1 MTIDHHRVSVHVV
14 DLIHEAVRFANGT
27 TVALELAEPKKRHA
41 VVHELGDQ
49 FEVIR
54 LCESRE
60 EATEICNHLREE
72 VERLAAESAR
82 RLN

>member
-1 MTIDHHRVSVHVV
+1 MTIDHHRVSVHAV
-14 DLIHEAVRFANGT
+14 DVIHEAVRFANGT
-27 TVALELAEPKKRHA
+27 TVALGLAEPRKRHA

-49 FEVIR
+49 FEIIR

-60 EATEICNHLREE
+60 EAAEICDRLREE
-72 VERLAAESAR
+72 IERLAAEATR